1 MKAQLSALL
10 LESGLILDEAAIGRV
25 LRYQALLAE
34 ANATQNLTALRSPD
48 VFLRE
53 GILDSLLAW
62 RTLGV
67 APQDILDVG
76 SGGGLPAIVWLAA
89 GYAPRATLVEAE
101 KRKVEFLRSVVE
113 QMGLDVGVCWARAE
127 DEARGTMRDG
137 VSLVTARAVA
147 SAPVAVEVCGGLVR
161 PGGLLCLL
169 KGEPGR
175 AAEEAVAAA
184 AVAARMGF
192 GGVDRRSYRLAEGI
206 ERTLLIYR
214 KERPTPAGRPISF
227 ARLKREFPSQRP
239 SAERE
244 GAGEGE

>member
-1 MKAQLSALL
+1 MRAELAALL
-10 LESGLILDEAAIGRV
+10 QESGIVLDEAAILRV
-25 LRYQALLAE
+25 LNYQALLAE

-62 RTLGV
+62 RTLAV
-67 APQDILDVG
+67 DPQDILDVG
-76 SGGGLPAIVWLAA
+76 SGGGLPVIVWLAA

-101 KRKVEFLRSVVE
+101 KRKVEFLQSVVGQLE
-113 QMGLDVGVCWARAE
+113 LDAAVRWARAE
-127 DEARGTMRDG
+127 DEARGALRDG
-137 VSLVTARAVA
+137 FPLVTARAVA

-175 AAEEAVAAA
+175 AGEEAAA
-184 AVAARMGF
+184 AAGVAARMGF
-192 GGVDRRSYRLAEGI
+192 AGVERRSYRLAEGI

-227 ARLKREFPSQRP
+227 ARLKREFPSQRAA
-239 SAERE
+239 AERE